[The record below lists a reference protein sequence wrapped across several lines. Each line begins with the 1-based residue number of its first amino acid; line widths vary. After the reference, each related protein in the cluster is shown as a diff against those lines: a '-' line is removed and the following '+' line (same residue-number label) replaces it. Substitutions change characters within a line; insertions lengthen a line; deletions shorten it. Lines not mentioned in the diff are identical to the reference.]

1 MSRTSANPISRFAM
15 PRSAYFSAPIFV
27 VIFGVLL
34 ELAGIVP
41 AGSQEPQTYTDAQGR
56 SAIFPQGALSFAD
69 QVADYRVGDPAP
81 TVASALETF
90 RATGVPD
97 GTSLS
102 LGCNGSV
109 VVGFVDNVLINV
121 DGPDLY
127 VFEIGPDVESTLVEI
142 SADGAVWVLIGPV
155 EGSTASVDIQ
165 PQSSSAS
172 SFRFVRLTDRA
183 SACGSG
189 GYSGADIDAVGAIGS
204 VSRDPV
210 PTAVRFVQ
218 EDAFGFAPLD
228 ALSYADSFHVEVDF
242 DTAPVEAEHI
252 ATLEWNGGASEVTV
266 FRTAEDSKLF
276 RSQPIKL
283 RPPGGG
289 TDVEP

>member
-1 MSRTSANPISRFAM
+1 MSRTLANPIWRLAM
-15 PRSAYFSAPIFV
+15 PRSASFSVPIFA
-27 VIFGVLL
+27 VIFGILL

-41 AGSQEPQTYTDAQGR
+41 AGSQEPQIYTDAQGR

-69 QVADYRVGDPAP
+69 RVADYRVGDPAP
-81 TVASALETF
+81 TVPSALETF

-97 GTSLS
+97 GASLS
-102 LGCNGSV
+102 LGCKGSV
-109 VVGFVDNVLINV
+109 VVAFVDNVLINV

-127 VFEIGPDVESTLVEI
+127 IFEIGPDVESTLIEI
-142 SADGAVWVLIGPV
+142 SADGADWVLVGPV
-155 EGSTASVDIQ
+155 EGSTTSVDIQ
-165 PQSSSAS
+165 PQSPSAS

-204 VSRDPV
+204 VPSGPI
-210 PTAVRFVQ
+210 PTAVRFVE
-218 EDAFGFAPLD
+218 EDAFGFARLD
-228 ALSYADSFHVEVDF
+228 ALSYVDAFHIEVDF
-242 DTAPVEAEHI
+242 NTAPAEAEYT
-252 ATLEWNGGASEVTV
+252 ATLEWNGGASKVKV
-266 FRTAEDSKLF
+266 FRTDDDAKLF
-276 RSQPIKL
+276 RSQSIKL